1 MRTCVVCAAAVIVG
15 AATASAQVTLAGWT
29 FETSIPATAGPHLAE
44 GGVFGA
50 TSNALG
56 FHTDPG
62 TVYSNPAG
70 NGSAESFSSNFW
82 SIGDYYQFSTT
93 TTGYESISLRFDQTR
108 SGTGPT
114 TFDVLWSTDGLI
126 FSTLLDDYTVLNN
139 AAPPGAW
146 NATTGFPEYSF
157 GPLAL
162 PAGAN
167 DQAQIIFRLVNQ
179 LAAGGTGGTN
189 RVDNIV
195 VSGTL
200 IPTPGAAALIGL
212 AGLIALRRRR

>member
-1 MRTCVVCAAAVIVG
+1 MRMCVFCAAAVIAG
-15 AATASAQVTLAGWT
+15 AASASAQVTLAGWT
-29 FETSIPATAGPHLAE
+29 FETSIPATAGPHVAE
-44 GGVFGA
+44 GGVFAA

-70 NGSAESFSSNFW
+70 NGSPESFSSNFW
-82 SIGDYYQFSTT
+82 SIGDYYQFSTST
-93 TTGYESISLRFDQTR
+93 IGYDSISLRFDQAR
-108 SGTGPT
+108 SSTGPT
-114 TFDVLWSTDGLI
+114 TFDVLWSIDGII
-126 FSTLLDDYTVLNN
+126 FSTLMDDYTVLSNTT
-139 AAPPGAW
+139 PPGVW
-146 NATTGFPEYSF
+146 NATTGFPEYSL
-157 GPLAL
+157 GPLGL

-179 LAAGGTGGTN
+179 VAPGGTAGTN

-212 AGLIALRRRR
+212 AGLIAMRRRR